1 MKTIGGQNLP
11 SIIYDEI
18 LRQTDKAIQYKIGD
32 DKPWIPIS
40 QIEHE
45 DLGNH
50 IVALPM
56 WLIEAK
62 GLEGYLIE

>member
-1 MKTIGGQNLP
+1 LP

-18 LRQTDKAIQYKIGD
+18 LRQTDKAIQYKIGH

-50 IVALPM
+50 IVKLPM

-62 GLEGYLIE
+62 GLEWYLIE